1 MRKLLP
7 TKLITT
13 NDEYLCQEITCE
25 KTNRPTVNPI
35 STTHLAYQLLLLKQL
50 MKHWVE
56 GIFLQAFPLFNGCCR
71 SFLLIN
77 VIAAPL
83 EKLM

>member
-50 MKHWVE
+50 MKH
-56 GIFLQAFPLFNGCCR
+56 
-71 SFLLIN
+71 
-77 VIAAPL
+77 
-83 EKLM
+83 